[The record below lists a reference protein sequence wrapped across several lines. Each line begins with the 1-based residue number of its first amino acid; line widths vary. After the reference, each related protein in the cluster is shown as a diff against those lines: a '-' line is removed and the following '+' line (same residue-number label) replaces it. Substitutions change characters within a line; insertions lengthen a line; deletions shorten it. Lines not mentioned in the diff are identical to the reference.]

1 MDWTVLWYVLA
12 AVLILIGL
20 AGTVLPALPGLPV
33 VFAGMWLAAWAGGF
47 ERIGAWTLSALG
59 MLTLL
64 SVLIDLLASVL
75 GAQRVGASR
84 HGIVGA
90 ALGVLAGLPFGLPG
104 IVLGPFAGAVAGE
117 LLHVRD
123 LRRAGRVGMATW
135 IGMVVGAA
143 LKLALAFMML
153 GIFVLALLLG
163 QFA

>member
-1 MDWTVLWYVLA
+1 MDWTVLWYMLA
-12 AVLILIGL
+12 AALILLGL

-33 VFAGMWLAAWAGGF
+33 MFAGMLLAAWAGGF
-47 ERIGAWTLSALG
+47 ERIGAWTLGVLAV
-59 MLTLL
+59 LTLL
-64 SVLIDLLASVL
+64 STLIDLLASVL

-84 HGIVGA
+84 YGIGGA
-90 ALGVLAGLPFGLPG
+90 ALGALAGLLFGLPG

-163 QFA
+163 QSA